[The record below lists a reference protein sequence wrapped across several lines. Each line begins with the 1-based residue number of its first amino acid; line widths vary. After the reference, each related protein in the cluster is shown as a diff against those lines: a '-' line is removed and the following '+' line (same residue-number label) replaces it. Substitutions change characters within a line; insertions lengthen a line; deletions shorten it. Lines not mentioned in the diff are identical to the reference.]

1 MNSKFMYVEKRI
13 QISQLYRNVLQQ
25 QCNLEEN
32 TENTKNAL
40 ALAIGFPDI
49 FAYLMQGFEYMLL
62 LTGEVIHIK
71 CVPVKIKLAR
81 TSECYDQLS
90 VIQNIFLNSANLH
103 LAPKDYL
110 QRTDTCISS

>member
-1 MNSKFMYVEKRI
+1 MYVEKRI

-49 FAYLMQGFEYMLL
+49 FAY
-62 LTGEVIHIK
+62 HIK

-90 VIQNIFLNSANLH
+90 VIQNIFLNFANLH